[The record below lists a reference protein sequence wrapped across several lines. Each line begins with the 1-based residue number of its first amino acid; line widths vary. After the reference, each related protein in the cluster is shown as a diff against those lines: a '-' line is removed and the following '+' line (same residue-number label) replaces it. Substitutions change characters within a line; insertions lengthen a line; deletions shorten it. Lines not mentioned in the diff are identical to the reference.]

1 MSSDGVTPG
10 TSVARKARRE
20 RPARGRRASTSL
32 LPQLLAAAVELGPER
47 EALRFEGRSLSYAEL
62 DEQSSRLARLLIA
75 GGMGP
80 EDRVAISIPRS
91 IESVLALWAVAKSG
105 AAFVP
110 VDPNYPADRVAY
122 MISDSGVSVGLTTEG
137 ARAGLTD
144 SVGWISIDASDTVE
158 SLAAVS
164 GAPVTYD
171 ERVRTLREQHAAYV
185 IYTSGSTGR
194 PKGVVVSHSGLAVLQ
209 REQIRMLSLDGN
221 SRVLHFTTPS
231 FDVSIFELLET
242 IGAGAVMVI
251 APSSI
256 YGGPELAELIKTERV
271 THVGATPSVLA
282 SVDPSG
288 LDDVAVVVVA
298 GEACPPELVAKW
310 APGRHF
316 FNAYGPTE
324 MTIVTNMTELGAGDP
339 VTIGGP
345 IRGAAS
351 LVLDAR
357 LQPVPTGT
365 TGELYLAG
373 PQVARGYH
381 NLAGMTADRFIA
393 NPFGAQG
400 ERMYRTGDVVRW
412 TESAAGDRSVEYV
425 GRSDSQVKIRGFRIE
440 LTEIDAVIAL
450 DERVEFVTTLGRGCP
465 AVKRL

>member
-122 MISDSGVSVGLTTEG
+122 MISDSGVSVGLTTKG

-194 PKGVVVSHSGLAVLQ
+194 PKGVVVSHSGLASCS
-209 REQIRMLSLDGN
+209 ESK
-221 SRVLHFTTPS
+221 F
-231 FDVSIFELLET
+231 
-242 IGAGAVMVI
+242 
-251 APSSI
+251 
-256 YGGPELAELIKTERV
+256 
-271 THVGATPSVLA
+271 
-282 SVDPSG
+282 
-288 LDDVAVVVVA
+288 
-298 GEACPPELVAKW
+298 ACC
-310 APGRHF
+310 R
-316 FNAYGPTE
+316 
-324 MTIVTNMTELGAGDP
+324 
-339 VTIGGP
+339 
-345 IRGAAS
+345 S
-351 LVLDAR
+351 
-357 LQPVPTGT
+357 
-365 TGELYLAG
+365 
-373 PQVARGYH
+373 
-381 NLAGMTADRFIA
+381 TA
-393 NPFGAQG
+393 
-400 ERMYRTGDVVRW
+400 
-412 TESAAGDRSVEYV
+412 
-425 GRSDSQVKIRGFRIE
+425 IRGFCTSRLQASTYRSSNYSRRSGWRRHGDCPIEHLRWARASRADQDRASDACRRYSFGARIGGSIW
-440 LTEIDAVIAL
+440 T
-450 DERVEFVTTLGRGCP
+450 RRCCCRRGRG
-465 AVKRL
+465 